1 MRPLVFNDAS
11 FRASPSATHSEIG
24 SWLRDL
30 VAGVQVVVRDRIAI
44 RQVWMRPSAIAVEC
58 LQDYTVIDAIRDLRR
73 TGYRDEHSYLLRLT
87 AKAPWLDALPHSTL
101 ERFGSCEGR
110 GLPAGDEEPLMLCVV
125 TGGIAIS
132 LPSHE
137 VWNTDRVSIRFEELL
152 GDADIQERTEYI
164 DNLSGANHAVV
175 IAERHRAAL
184 RSCADAGELWRRR
197 CEVFPHLRFGPGVE
211 ANLSQLGGHLPGVA
225 EKLAG
230 LDAAAAEWKDAGGD
244 TPRWRTKVTRES
256 ESLRKNPELLDRRRF
271 RSRTGRRELFEWHAR
286 YGSGGRIHLRL
297 ERESKEIEIGYIGPH
312 LPL

>member
-1 MRPLVFNDAS
+1 MRPLILNEAS
-11 FRASPSATHSEIG
+11 LRAPNATRHEIS

-30 VAGVQVVVRDRIAI
+30 AIGIRGVVTDGIAERKI
-44 RQVWMRPSAIAVEC
+44 RMRPQALVVKCTPSLSFHSAILNLRGAEN
-58 LQDYTVIDAIRDLRR
+58 RDTR
-73 TGYRDEHSYLLRLT
+73 SYWLGLT
-87 AKAPWLDALPHSTL
+87 TKAPWIDDLPEAKR
-101 ERFGSCEGR
+101 ERFLSCEECD
-110 GLPAGDEEPLMLCVV
+110 LPKRDGEALLLCVV
-125 TGGIAIS
+125 TGGIAVGF
-132 LPSHE
+132 PSSPL
-137 VWNTDRVSIRFEELL
+137 WDTDRMTIRFIEMISEDKIEEE
-152 GDADIQERTEYI
+152 AEDIDSLAR
-164 DNLSGANHAVV
+164 LAHAAV

-184 RSCADAGELWRRR
+184 RSCADAGELWRRL

-211 ANLSQLGGHLPGVA
+211 ANLSRLGGHLPGVA

>member
-1 MRPLVFNDAS
+1 MRSLVLNTAS
-11 FRASPSATHSEIG
+11 VSGLSVDRGTLAQWLQDVVSGVGRLVDQRVAQPELRTREGIHQIRCSADLSLFDVAQDLLRAG
-24 SWLRDL
+24 SRDEYEFFL
-30 VAGVQVVVRDRIAI
+30 
-44 RQVWMRPSAIAVEC
+44 AIAG
-58 LQDYTVIDAIRDLRR
+58 Q
-73 TGYRDEHSYLLRLT
+73 
-87 AKAPWLDALPHSTL
+87 APWTEGLRPEIV
-101 ERFGSCEGR
+101 ERFRSCEER
-110 GLPAGDEEPLMLCVV
+110 TLAPGDGEPLMLCVSI
-125 TGGIAIS
+125 GGVAVGF
-132 LPSHE
+132 PSSDL
-137 VWNTDRVSIRFEELL
+137 WDTDRIPIRFDELIPD
-152 GDADIQERTEYI
+152 GSIQECTEEI
-164 DNLSGANHAVV
+164 DNLTRSAHSRV

-184 RSCADAGELWRRR
+184 RACADAGELWRRR

-211 ANLSQLGGHLPGVA
+211 ANLSRLGGHLPGVA

-297 ERESKEIEIGYIGPH
+297 DRDSKEVEIGYIGPH